1 MGLPG
6 QAEFNRAQAIRTAQ
20 EAVREDLAII
30 DTETTGLDADAQM
43 VELAICDIA
52 GNVLLDTL
60 VKPTVLIPRD
70 ATRVHGITNNDV
82 ARVPSAG
89 ELAAEIDRVIGKR
102 ILASYN
108 LEYDLRILNTSL
120 RANGYPRRLYDVG
133 GKWGD
138 GLCIMKLF
146 AEWYGDWS
154 DNFQSFTWQPLHRA
168 AAILGVDADVSAH
181 RALPDAQT
189 ARAVLIAMANTS
201 YEGYKQPTPGGRIRS
216 IRFADLVAGSPLP
229 SRLSLRVGDLVRH
242 RAFGEGIVTAYNP
255 SASDDEVTVE
265 FAGGVG
271 VKRLLLSFAPLEK
284 LDD

>member
-6 QAEFNRAQAIRTAQ
+6 QTEFNGAQAIRTAQ
-20 EAVREDLAII
+20 EAVREDLVII

-60 VKPTVLIPRD
+60 VRPTVLIPRD

-82 ARVPSAG
+82 ARAPTAG

-120 RANGYPRRLYDVG
+120 RANGYPQRLYGAG

-146 AEWYGDWS
+146 AAWYGDWS
-154 DNFQSFTWQPLHRA
+154 NSFQSFTWQPLHRA
-168 AAILGVDADVSAH
+168 AAALGVDANVSAH
-181 RALPDAQT
+181 RALSDAQT
-189 ARAVLIAMANTS
+189 ARAVLIAMASTS
-201 YEGYKQPTPGGRIRS
+201 HEGYGRPVPGQIRS
-216 IRFADLVAGSPLP
+216 IRLADLAAAPPP
-229 SRLSLRVGDLVRH
+229 SRPSLRVGDLVRH
-242 RAFGEGIVTAYNP
+242 RAFGEGIVTVYNP